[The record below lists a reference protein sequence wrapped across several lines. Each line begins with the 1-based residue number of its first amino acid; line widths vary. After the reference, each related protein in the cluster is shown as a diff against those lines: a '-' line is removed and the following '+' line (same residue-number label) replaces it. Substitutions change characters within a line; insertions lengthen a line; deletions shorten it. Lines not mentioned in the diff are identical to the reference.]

1 MNWMTRNLRKER
13 RMRVDED
20 NAPFDSAVERRPVA
34 NRFKVLRWLT
44 GAIFIFALLYCTSY
58 LALCW
63 LPPYEG
69 VDMKSRLAADYSAW
83 AFVVFQPVDP
93 AIIEEVRQERA
104 LPEQMVADGSFWPT
118 PVGMPTMPS
127 TESDTLI
134 PTSQATVDSLPSTPS
149 ASEAPYTSTSVPTS
163 ITPLPG
169 STVTPQPTQAANPK
183 KTRKPANP
191 AKTPKPHK
199 TPKP

>member
-1 MNWMTRNLRKER
+1 MNWITRNLRKER

-20 NAPFDSAVERRPVA
+20 NAPFNSAVERQAGA
-34 NRFKVLRWLT
+34 NRFKLLRWLT
-44 GAIFIFALLYCTSY
+44 GAIFIFALLYGTSY

-93 AIIEEVRQERA
+93 AIIEEVRQERG
-104 LPEQMVADGSFWPT
+104 LPEQMVTDGSFWPT
-118 PVGMPTMPS
+118 PAWVPS
-127 TESDTLI
+127 MEGDT
-134 PTSQATVDSLPSTPS
+134 PSSTPPATFGNLPSSPS